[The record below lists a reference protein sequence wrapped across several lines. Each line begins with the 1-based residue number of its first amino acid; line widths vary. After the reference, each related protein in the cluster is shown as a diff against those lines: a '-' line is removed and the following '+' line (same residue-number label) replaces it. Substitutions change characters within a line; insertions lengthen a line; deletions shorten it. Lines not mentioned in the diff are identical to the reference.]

1 MVIPLQIL
9 MNAMKKINVMSMLL
23 VTIHLEATP
32 ALAIADTLEMELTAQ
47 VCKIK
52 QHLVEVLNSF
62 DHVSVMTQI
71 LMSVRIQVIVSC
83 VM

>member
-1 MVIPLQIL
+1 MPLQIL

-32 ALAIADTLEMELTAQ
+32 ALAIVDTLEMELTAQ

-52 QHLVEVLNSF
+52 HLVEVLNSS

-71 LMSVRIQVIVSC
+71 LMSVRIQMIVSC

>member
-1 MVIPLQIL
+1 MVMPLQIL
-9 MNAMKKINVMSMLL
+9 MNAMKKTNVMSMLL

-47 VCKIK
+47 VRKIK
-52 QHLVEVLNSF
+52 QHLVEVLNSS